1 MSDSEGSFQDDKD
14 LLQAV
19 RARPGMYG
27 LDGTYYP
34 TVTFLIGYDFGR
46 SGRLLRGFDEWLV
59 ARRGEETSLDWG
71 ALVLEDAFPGSEIRH
86 WSQLTEGQQRRSVD
100 HLFTLLLA
108 FLSERG
114 AA

>member
-1 MSDSEGSFQDDKD
+1 MTDRELIESIRD
-14 LLQAV
+14 
-19 RARPGMYG
+19 RPGMYA
-27 LDGTYYP
+27 LDGTFYAAAVL
-34 TVTFLIGYDFGR
+34 VTGIDLGM
-46 SGRLLRGFDEWLV
+46 SGRLLVGWRDWLL
-59 ARRGEETSLDWG
+59 ARRGEETSLGWR

-108 FLSERG
+108 FLSERD